1 MGESES
7 RQQIRAFNKNN
18 AVLIMA
24 TTRWNLW
31 FDPSGL
37 AWLARAGF
45 AVLKLGWA
53 GLEDSGR
60 NGRQAAVT
68 EIYVMVQA

>member
-1 MGESES
+1 
-7 RQQIRAFNKNN
+7 
-18 AVLIMA
+18 MA

-37 AWLARAGF
+37 VQAG
-45 AVLKLGWA
+45 LGWTGGPKLGWA
-53 GLEDSGR
+53 GLENSGR
-60 NGRQAAVT
+60 NGSLAAVT